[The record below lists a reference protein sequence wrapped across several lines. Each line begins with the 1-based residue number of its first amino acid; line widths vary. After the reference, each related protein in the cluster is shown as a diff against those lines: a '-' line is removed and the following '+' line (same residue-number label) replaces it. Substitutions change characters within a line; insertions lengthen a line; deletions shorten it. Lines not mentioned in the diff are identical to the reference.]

1 MNISQQCA
9 FVAKKTSG
17 ILACIASMS
26 GEVILIVGAVSGI
39 LCLVVASHIVGFI
52 KHSVASRSNERIIPL
67 HLALVQPHLEYHVQ
81 FWALHSIKRILR
93 YLNVSRG

>member
-52 KHSVASRSNERIIPL
+52 KHSVARQLKEVILLL
-67 HLALVQPHLEYHVQ
+67 HVVFMQPHCECCMQ
-81 FWALHSIKRILR
+81 SWAS
-93 YLNVSRG
+93 

>member
-39 LCLVVASHIVGFI
+39 LCLVVARQLKEVILL
-52 KHSVASRSNERIIPL
+52 L
-67 HLALVQPHLEYHVQ
+67 HVVFMQPHCECCMQ
-81 FWALHSIKRILR
+81 SWAS
-93 YLNVSRG
+93 